1 MSDSDC
7 GSETVSYAAIK
18 LYCTNGLGIEVFD
31 LDQVGV
37 NVIKP
42 RNRPK
47 GFMPYSVKCLF

>member
-7 GSETVSYAAIK
+7 GSETVSYAAIQ
-18 LYCTNGLGIEVFD
+18 LYCTSGLGIEVFD

>member
-1 MSDSDC
+1 MSDYDC

-18 LYCTNGLGIEVFD
+18 LYCTSGLGIEVFD

>member
-18 LYCTNGLGIEVFD
+18 IDCTSGLDVEVFD

-47 GFMPYSVKCLF
+47 VFMPYSVKCLF